1 MWVTSV
7 SCASFVI
14 TCIFVSISCFSLP
27 KPETQFIIG
36 LICFMDV
43 LWYAK
48 SICQGI
54 TALSGSSLEFT
65 LAKIFIVIEP
75 LAIST
80 QKIYILYSFHR
91 FSQITGSMGIFLK
104 PHCIV
109 FISTMIIVTVYA
121 TNLGP
126 IFDLFFAEV
135 HPDYYFYYRTTFLI
149 ITTTVEFISVS
160 CSTSLHI
167 YILRSISQELN
178 QTVRFLST
186 LPETEAI
193 KGRFNAITRIKKFN
207 FSLFVLQVVL
217 PAFKILRQGLRI
229 AIVATCSTCD
239 LGSYMMIDTLFLVSI
254 EMTLKAFQSIGFA
267 LIHIKYLK
275 AFSSFCVSAT
285 REAESH

>member
-80 QKIYILYSFHR
+80 QKHYILYSFHR
-91 FSQITGSMGIFLK
+91 FSQITGRMGIFVK

-126 IFDLFFAEV
+126 IFDLFFRRGAS
-135 HPDYYFYYRTTFLI
+135 RL
-149 ITTTVEFISVS
+149 
-160 CSTSLHI
+160 
-167 YILRSISQELN
+167 
-178 QTVRFLST
+178 
-186 LPETEAI
+186 
-193 KGRFNAITRIKKFN
+193 
-207 FSLFVLQVVL
+207 
-217 PAFKILRQGLRI
+217 
-229 AIVATCSTCD
+229 
-239 LGSYMMIDTLFLVSI
+239 LFLLQDYFLDHNHHGGI
-254 EMTLKAFQSIGFA
+254 YLGFLLHFFAYLHLAQYFPGAQSDGEVFID
-267 LIHIKYLK
+267 L
-275 AFSSFCVSAT
+275 T
-285 REAESH
+285 RN